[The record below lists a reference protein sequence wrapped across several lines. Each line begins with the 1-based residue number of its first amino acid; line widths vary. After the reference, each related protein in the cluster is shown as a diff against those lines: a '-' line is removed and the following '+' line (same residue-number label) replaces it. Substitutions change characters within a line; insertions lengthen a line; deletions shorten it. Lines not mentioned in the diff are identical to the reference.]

1 MDIVDAQLH
10 MGPGPI
16 EQTLTAMDAIGIRS
30 VMLEEF
36 WYWVRSPNPIYNH
49 PGFELPNGAWRAL
62 YPGAELASLQ
72 YPDRFSFFVRIDRRD
87 PQLESVMR
95 VIASNPHARA
105 FRFLATRTREEALVF
120 MDGGFDEAFA
130 IAQDTKMPVC
140 LAIPGYV
147 EHLPKYLE
155 RFPDVHFVIDH
166 WGLAVDYNTAGMSDD
181 DKQRV
186 LSPGYFDEIMKLGI
200 YPNVSIKT
208 SHAQMFFAAPE
219 YPYDPVRPRLRRAIE
234 AFGADRV
241 LWSSDF
247 TVMRPPSPWAD
258 LVHYIRDDPEFS
270 QDEKVNILGAN
281 SRRIF
286 DWPLPPAT

>member
-10 MGPGPI
+10 MGRGPI

-49 PGFELPNGAWRAL
+49 PGFELPGGAWRAL

-105 FRFLATRTREEALVF
+105 FRFLATRTPEEAQVF
-120 MDGGFDEAFA
+120 MDGGFDQAFA
-130 IAQDTKMPVC
+130 IAQDTGMPVC
-140 LAIPGYV
+140 LAIPGYA
-147 EHLPKYLE
+147 EYLPRYLE
-155 RFPDVHFVIDH
+155 KFPGVHFVVDH
-166 WGLAVDYNTAGMSDD
+166 WGLPMPYNTAGMSDAD
-181 DKQRV
+181 AQRV
-186 LSPGYFDEIMKLGI
+186 LGPGYIEEVMRLGEH
-200 YPNVSIKT
+200 PNVSIKI
-208 SHAQMFFAAPE
+208 SHAMMYFGAPT
-219 YPYDPVRPRLRRAIE
+219 YPFDPVRPQLRRAIE

-241 LWSSDF
+241 VWASDY
-247 TVMRPPSPWAD
+247 TVMRPPAPWAD
-258 LVHYIRDDPEFS
+258 LVHYILNDPGLS
-270 QDEKVNILGAN
+270 QDEKEKILGAN
-281 SRRIF
+281 ARRIF
-286 DWPLPPAT
+286 GWQAESA